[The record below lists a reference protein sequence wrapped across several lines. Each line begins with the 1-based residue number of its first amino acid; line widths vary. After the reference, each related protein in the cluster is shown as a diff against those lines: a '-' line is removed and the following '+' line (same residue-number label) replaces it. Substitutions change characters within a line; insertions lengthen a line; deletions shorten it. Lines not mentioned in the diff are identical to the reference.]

1 MDHQSQDGRV
11 DRATSRRW
19 CAPVMSAGLR
29 VTMLA
34 GFAGAAWLLGGSSAA
49 HAETATTADAVQPAT
64 SGILGSLS
72 RPVAAVASPVTK
84 ISAATATPKTG
95 KASGALAPATTP
107 VSEAIRVVRAPASTA
122 THVLGT
128 ASRAVAQ
135 DTGLRPPPAGP
146 LDSPVPTVMAVPK
159 NLLTPLGTGRVAGH
173 LTPTVRP
180 AAVLTDPVATI
191 ARPGAAPA
199 IANPSGGL
207 TKPAGHQSAGDQ
219 GGSTAAPHQP
229 AVVTVAHNPVAHAP
243 VAQRFRTVST
253 LDSASS
259 PVAGAASVAP
269 ALPRPAPGDVPG
281 LPGTGLMNSG
291 NTATS
296 SSSQFGG
303 SAGALVP
310 GSHPAALLAPRAGLL
325 PVESVV
331 PLVRAEELA
340 AVPD

>member
-1 MDHQSQDGRV
+1 
-11 DRATSRRW
+11 
-19 CAPVMSAGLR
+19 MSAGLR

-107 VSEAIRVVRAPASTA
+107 VSEALRVVRAPASTA
-122 THVLGT
+122 THVLG
-128 ASRAVAQ
+128 AAARAVAQ
-135 DTGLRPPPAGP
+135 DTGIRPPPAGSV
-146 LDSPVPTVMAVPK
+146 DSVAAVTAVPK
-159 NLLTPLGTGRVAGH
+159 DLLAPLGTGRVAGS

-180 AAVLTDPVATI
+180 AAVLTDPI
-191 ARPGAAPA
+191 AAFARQGAVPA

-207 TKPAGHQSAGDQ
+207 TEPAGHQSAGDQ

-291 NTATS
+291 NTANS
-296 SSSQFGG
+296 SSSQFDG

-310 GSHPAALLAPRAGLL
+310 RNHPAALLAPRAGLL